1 MNKFLLRALVL
12 ASVNIAVLANAQFFR
27 TRNRMDKLE
36 DFDEQKFSW
45 GFYLNGNMLDYRIVL
60 NPRYGT
66 YGNQNLVTSKEST
79 SFGAGLIAKWRLNDY
94 LDLRMEPGLQFAQR
108 KLMFNTQ
115 YNDQYQNGTLTND
128 PFIPMLLTEKDRN
141 REVKSTLV
149 DVPVL
154 LELHGHR
161 WYNSRPYVAAGVN
174 YVVNLQSN
182 SDSTDDNMQQVFRST
197 THNFAW
203 SAEMGIQFYFNK
215 FKLTPA
221 IRGTFFMNNEM
232 VADNATT
239 PPYWASA
246 ISTLQTRAIMFVLKF
261 E

>member
-12 ASVNIAVLANAQFFR
+12 ASVNVAVLANAQFR

-45 GFYLNGNMLDYRIVL
+45 GFYLNGNKLDYRIVL
-60 NPRYGT
+60 NPRYGMNN
-66 YGNQNLVTSKEST
+66 NQNLVTSKESY
-79 SFGAGLIAKWRLNDY
+79 SFGAGLIAKWRLNDF
-94 LDLRMEPGLQFAQR
+94 LDLRLEPGLQFGQR
-108 KLMFNTQ
+108 QLTFNTQ
-115 YNDQYQNGTLTND
+115 SNDQYAAGSLTND
-128 PFIPMLLTEKDRN
+128 PFIPIPLTEKDRV
-141 REVKSTLV
+141 REIKTTLV

-154 LELHGHR
+154 LEFHGNR
-161 WYNSRPYVAAGVN
+161 WYNSRPYIAAGVN
-174 YVVNLQSN
+174 YIVNLQSN

-203 SAEMGIQFYFNK
+203 SAEMGVQFYFSK

-221 IRGTFFMNNEM
+221 IRGTFIMNNEI

-239 PPYWASA
+239 PPYWTSA
-246 ISTLQTRAIMFVLKF
+246 MSTLQTRAVFFVLKF

>member
-12 ASVNIAVLANAQFFR
+12 ASVNVAVLANAQFR

-45 GFYLNGNMLDYRIVL
+45 GFYLNGNRLDYRIVL
-60 NPRYGT
+60 NPRYGMNN
-66 YGNQNLVTSKEST
+66 NQNLVSSKESY

-94 LDLRMEPGLQFAQR
+94 LDVRLEPGLQFGQR
-108 KLMFNTQ
+108 QLTFNTQ
-115 YNDQYQNGTLTND
+115 SNDQYAAGTLTND
-128 PFIPMLLTEKDRN
+128 PFIPIPLQEKDKV
-141 REVKSTLV
+141 REIKSTLV

-154 LELHGHR
+154 LEFHGQR

-174 YVVNLQSN
+174 YIVNLQSN
-182 SDSTDDNMQQVFRST
+182 SSSTDDNLQQVFRST

-221 IRGTFFMNNEM
+221 VRGTFIMNNEI

-239 PPYWASA
+239 PPYWTSA
-246 ISTLQTRAIMFVLKF
+246 MSTLQTRAIFFVLKF

>member
-1 MNKFLLRALVL
+1 MNKFLLKALVL
-12 ASVNIAVLANAQFFR
+12 ASVSIATFADAQFR

-36 DFDEQKFSW
+36 DFDQQKFSW
-45 GFYLNGNMLDYRIVL
+45 GFFLNGNRLDYRIVL
-60 NPRYGT
+60 HPRYGMN
-66 YGNQNLVTSKEST
+66 GNENLVTSKESM
-79 SFGAGLIAKWRLNDY
+79 SFGAGLITKFRLNDY
-94 LDLRMEPGLQFAQR
+94 LDVRVEPGLQFAQR
-108 KLMFNTQ
+108 QLIFNTQ
-115 YNDQYQNGTLTND
+115 SNDIYQNGNPQNPAFT
-128 PFIPMLLTEKDRN
+128 PIPLTEKDRV
-141 REVKSTLV
+141 REIKSTLV

-154 LELHGHR
+154 LELHGER

-174 YVVNLQSN
+174 YIVNLQSN
-182 SDSTDDNMQQVFRST
+182 SDSADDNQQQVFRST

-239 PPYWASA
+239 PPYWSA
-246 ISTLQTRAIMFVLKF
+246 AVSTLQTRAVMFVLKF

>member
-1 MNKFLLRALVL
+1 MNKFLLKALVL
-12 ASVNIAVLANAQFFR
+12 ASVNIAVLANAQFR

-45 GFYLNGNMLDYRIVL
+45 GFYLNGNRLDYRIVL
-60 NPRYGT
+60 NPRYGMNN
-66 YGNQNLVTSKEST
+66 NQNLVTSKESY

-94 LDLRMEPGLQFAQR
+94 LDLRLEPGLQFGQR
-108 KLMFNTQ
+108 QLTFNTQ
-115 YNDQYQNGTLTND
+115 SNDQYAAGTLTNP
-128 PFIPMLLTEKDRN
+128 PFTPIPLTENDRV
-141 REVKSTLV
+141 REVKTTLV

-154 LELHGHR
+154 LEFHGNR

-174 YVVNLQSN
+174 YIVNLQSN
-182 SDSTDDNMQQVFRST
+182 SDSTDDNLQQVFRST

-203 SAEMGIQFYFNK
+203 SAEMGVQFYFNK

-221 IRGTFFMNNEM
+221 IRGTFIMNNEI

-239 PPYWASA
+239 PPYWTAA
-246 ISTLQTRAIMFVLKF
+246 MSTLQTRAVFFVLKF

>member
-12 ASVNIAVLANAQFFR
+12 ASVNVAVLANAQFR

-45 GFYLNGNMLDYRIVL
+45 GFYLNGNKLDYRIVL
-60 NPRYGT
+60 NPRYGMNN
-66 YGNQNLVTSKEST
+66 NQNLVTSKESY
-79 SFGAGLIAKWRLNDY
+79 SFGAGLIAKWRLNDF
-94 LDLRMEPGLQFAQR
+94 LDLRLEPGLQFGQR
-108 KLMFNTQ
+108 QLTFNTQ
-115 YNDQYQNGTLTND
+115 SNDQYAAGTLTND
-128 PFIPMLLTEKDRN
+128 PFTPMTLTEKDRV
-141 REVKSTLV
+141 REIKTTLV

-154 LELHGHR
+154 LEFHGNR

-174 YVVNLQSN
+174 YMVNLQSN

-221 IRGTFFMNNEM
+221 IRGTFIMNNEI

-239 PPYWASA
+239 PPYWTSA
-246 ISTLQTRAIMFVLKF
+246 MSTLQTRAVFFVLKF

>member
-1 MNKFLLRALVL
+1 MSKFLLRALVL
-12 ASVNIAVLANAQFFR
+12 TSVNIAVLANAQFR

-45 GFYLNGNMLDYRIVL
+45 GFYLNGNRLDYRIVL
-60 NPRYGT
+60 NPRYGMNN
-66 YGNQNLVTSKEST
+66 NQNLVSAKESY

-94 LDLRMEPGLQFAQR
+94 LDVRLEPGLQFGQR
-108 KLMFNTQ
+108 QLTFNTQ
-115 YNDQYQNGTLTND
+115 SNDQYAAGTLTND
-128 PFIPMLLTEKDRN
+128 AFIPFPLTEKDRV
-141 REVKSTLV
+141 REVKTTLV

-154 LELHGHR
+154 LEFHGRR

-174 YVVNLQSN
+174 YIVNLQSN
-182 SDSTDDNMQQVFRST
+182 SDSTDDNLQQVFRST

-221 IRGTFFMNNEM
+221 IRGTFIMNNEI

-239 PPYWASA
+239 PPYWTSA
-246 ISTLQTRAIMFVLKF
+246 MSTLQTRAVFFVLKF

>member
-12 ASVNIAVLANAQFFR
+12 ASVNIAMFANAQFR

-36 DFDEQKFSW
+36 EFDEQKFSW
-45 GFYLNGNMLDYRIVL
+45 GFYLNGNKLDYRIVL
-60 NPRYGT
+60 NPT
-66 YGNQNLVTSKEST
+66 YGMKDNQNLVTSKESY

-94 LDLRMEPGLQFAQR
+94 LDVRLEPGLQFGQR
-108 KLMFNTQ
+108 ELHFNTQ
-115 YNDQYQNGTLTND
+115 SNDFYQNGTLTT
-128 PFIPMLLTEKDRN
+128 PAFTPIALTEKDKIRQI
-141 REVKSTLV
+141 KSTLV
-149 DVPVL
+149 DIPVM

-174 YVVNLQSN
+174 YIVNLQSN
-182 SDSTDDNMQQVFRST
+182 ADSTDDNLQQVFRST

-203 SAEMGIQFYFNK
+203 SAELGIQLYFNK

-221 IRGTFFMNNEM
+221 IRGTFIMNNEI
-232 VADNATT
+232 VADNAAT
-239 PPYWASA
+239 PPYWTSA
-246 ISTLQTRAIMFVLKF
+246 MSTLQTRAVMFVLKF

>member
-12 ASVNIAVLANAQFFR
+12 ASVNVAVLANAQFR

-45 GFYLNGNMLDYRIVL
+45 GFYLNGNRLDYRIVL
-60 NPRYGT
+60 NPRYGMNN
-66 YGNQNLVTSKEST
+66 NQNLVSSKESY

-94 LDLRMEPGLQFAQR
+94 LDVRLEPGLQFGQR
-108 KLMFNTQ
+108 QLTFNTQ
-115 YNDQYQNGTLTND
+115 SNDQYAAGTLTND
-128 PFIPMLLTEKDRN
+128 PFIPIPLQEKDRV
-141 REVKSTLV
+141 RDIKSTLV

-154 LELHGHR
+154 LEFHGQR

-174 YVVNLQSN
+174 YIVNLQSN
-182 SDSTDDNMQQVFRST
+182 SSSTDDNLQQVFRST

-221 IRGTFFMNNEM
+221 VRGTFIMNNEI

-239 PPYWASA
+239 PPYWTSA
-246 ISTLQTRAIMFVLKF
+246 MSTLQTRAIFFVLKF

>member
-12 ASVNIAVLANAQFFR
+12 ATVNIAVFADAQFR

-36 DFDEQKFSW
+36 DFDQQTFSW
-45 GFYLNGNMLDYRIVL
+45 GFYLNGNLLDYRIVL
-60 NPRYGT
+60 HPRYGMS
-66 YGNQNLVTSKEST
+66 GNHNLVTSKESI
-79 SFGAGLIAKWRLNDY
+79 SFGAGLIGKWRLNDY

-108 KLMFNTQ
+108 QLTFNTQ
-115 YNDQYQNGTLTND
+115 SNDQYAAGTLTNP
-128 PFIPMLLTEKDRN
+128 PFTPIPLTENDKV
-141 REVKSTLV
+141 REIKSTLV

-154 LELHGHR
+154 LELHGQR
-161 WYNSRPYVAAGVN
+161 WYNSRPYIAAGVN

-182 SDSTDDNMQQVFRST
+182 SSSEDDNLQQVFRST

-221 IRGTFFMNNEM
+221 VRGTFFMNNEK

-239 PPYWASA
+239 PPYWSA
-246 ISTLQTRAIMFVLKF
+246 AVSTLQTRAIMFVLKF

>member
-1 MNKFLLRALVL
+1 MNKFLLKALVL
-12 ASVNIAVLANAQFFR
+12 ASVNIAIFADAQFR
-27 TRNRMDKLE
+27 TRNRMDRLE
-36 DFDEQKFSW
+36 DFDQQTFSW
-45 GFYLNGNMLDYRIVL
+45 GFYLNGNRLDYRIVL
-60 NPRYGT
+60 DPRYGMFE
-66 YGNQNLVTSKEST
+66 NHNLVKSTESY
-79 SFGAGLIAKWRLNDY
+79 SFGAGLIAKFKLNDY
-94 LDLRMEPGLQFAQR
+94 LDVRLEPGLQFAQR
-108 KLMFNTQ
+108 QLTFNTQ
-115 YNDQYQNGTLTND
+115 SNDIYRDGSLTNA
-128 PFIPMLLTEKDRN
+128 PFIPIALQDKDRI
-141 REVKSTLV
+141 RDIKSTLV

-154 LELHGHR
+154 LEFHGDR

-174 YVVNLQSN
+174 YIVNLQSN
-182 SDSTDDNMQQVFRST
+182 SDSQDDNLQQTFRST

-232 VADNATT
+232 VADNPTT
-239 PPYWASA
+239 PPYWSAA

>member
-1 MNKFLLRALVL
+1 MSKFLLKALVL
-12 ASVNIAVLANAQFFR
+12 ASVNVAVLSNAQFR

-45 GFYLNGNMLDYRIVL
+45 GFYLNGNRLAYRIVL
-60 NPRYGT
+60 DPRYGMNN
-66 YGNQNLVTSKEST
+66 NQNLITSKASY

-94 LDLRMEPGLQFAQR
+94 LDVRLEPGLQFGQR
-108 KLMFNTQ
+108 QLTFNTQ
-115 YNDQYQNGTLTND
+115 SNDQYAAGTLTND
-128 PFIPMLLTEKDRN
+128 PFIPIPLTERDRV
-141 REVKSTLV
+141 REIKTTLV

-154 LELHGHR
+154 LEFHGMR

-174 YVVNLQSN
+174 YIVNLQSN
-182 SDSTDDNMQQVFRST
+182 SDSTDDNYQQVFRST

-203 SAEMGIQFYFNK
+203 SAEMGVQFYFNK

-221 IRGTFFMNNEM
+221 IRGTFIMNNEV

-239 PPYWASA
+239 PPYWTSA
-246 ISTLQTRAIMFVLKF
+246 MSTLQTRAIFFVLKF

>member
-12 ASVNIAVLANAQFFR
+12 ASVNVAVLANAQFR

-45 GFYLNGNMLDYRIVL
+45 GFYLNGNRLDYRIVL
-60 NPRYGT
+60 NPRYGMNN
-66 YGNQNLVTSKEST
+66 NQNLVSSKESY
-79 SFGAGLIAKWRLNDY
+79 SFGAGLIAKWRLNDF
-94 LDLRMEPGLQFAQR
+94 LDVRLEPGLQFGQR
-108 KLMFNTQ
+108 QLTFDTQ
-115 YNDQYQNGTLTND
+115 SNDQYAAGTLTND
-128 PFIPMLLTEKDRN
+128 PFVPIPLTEKDKVRDI
-141 REVKSTLV
+141 KTTLV
-149 DVPVL
+149 DIPVL
-154 LELHGHR
+154 LEFHGNR

-174 YVVNLQSN
+174 YIVNLQSN
-182 SDSTDDNMQQVFRST
+182 ATSTDDNSQQVFRST

-221 IRGTFFMNNEM
+221 VRGTFIMNNEI

-239 PPYWASA
+239 PPYWTSA
-246 ISTLQTRAIMFVLKF
+246 MSTLQTRAIFFVLKF

>member
-1 MNKFLLRALVL
+1 MSKFLLKALVL
-12 ASVNIAVLANAQFFR
+12 ASVNIAIFADAQFR

-45 GFYLNGNMLDYRIVL
+45 GFYLNGNRLDYRIVL
-60 NPRYGT
+60 NPRYGMNN
-66 YGNQNLVTSKEST
+66 NQNLVTSKESY

-94 LDLRMEPGLQFAQR
+94 LDLRLEPGLQFAQR
-108 KLMFNTQ
+108 QLTFNTQ
-115 YNDQYQNGTLTND
+115 SNDQYAAGTLTND
-128 PFIPMLLTEKDRN
+128 PFIPMKLSENDRV
-141 REVKSTLV
+141 REIKSTLV

-154 LELHGHR
+154 LEFHGQR

-174 YVVNLQSN
+174 YIVNLQSN
-182 SDSTDDNMQQVFRST
+182 SDSTDDNMQQIFRST

-203 SAEMGIQFYFNK
+203 SAEMGVQFYFNK

-221 IRGTFFMNNEM
+221 IRGTFIMNNEI

-239 PPYWASA
+239 PPYWTAA
-246 ISTLQTRAIMFVLKF
+246 MSTLQTRAVMFVLKF